1 MTILFV
7 YYYSDLKILLNTE
20 VLRFVIHSFAS
31 SVA

>member
-7 YYYSDLKILLNTE
+7 YYYSDLKILLNTQ
-20 VLRFVIHSFAS
+20 VLHFAIYSFAS